1 MVELVTRRGG
11 CPGGTAV
18 AVTVN
23 EQDLRPGDPA
33 RPGSFLVPREAITPA
48 SIGRAFQPW
57 HADVE
62 PDAHQR
68 WKGYLQPDS
77 MTLRNL
83 VGADTPGVLRTREDD
98 RVTAQLIAL
107 TEQPV
112 DATFDLDHLQQIHRR
127 LFQDVY
133 PWAGETRTVQIG
145 RPGGPGFFDW
155 EAIADGY
162 GEIQDRLEGTDH
174 LRSVTR
180 AEFLEE
186 AAQVYNAV
194 NTVHA
199 FREGN
204 GRTQREWVGDLARG
218 AGYELDWSHVH
229 GFTNDVASPT
239 RPRR

>member
-1 MVELVTRRGG
+1 
-11 CPGGTAV
+11 
-18 AVTVN
+18 
-23 EQDLRPGDPA
+23 
-33 RPGSFLVPREAITPA
+33 
-48 SIGRAFQPW
+48 
-57 HADVE
+57 
-62 PDAHQR
+62 
-68 WKGYLQPDS
+68 

-107 TEQPV
+107 AERPV
-112 DATFDLDHLQQIHRR
+112 TAAFDLDRR

-155 EAIADGY
+155 EAIAEGY

-174 LRSVTR
+174 LRGATR

-204 GRTQREWVGDLARG
+204 GRTQRE
-218 AGYELDWSHVH
+218 
-229 GFTNDVASPT
+229 
-239 RPRR
+239 